1 MDDQKIKPI
10 RLCVNIT
17 IPSIDDDSISLYE
30 AVGILANKMQE
41 AIKEINAALETVS
54 GAYSANNPPPYP
66 VKSVNGKTGD
76 VTISLPDNVYTT
88 DNPPPYPVKSVNRAE
103 TKDVVTVFVP
113 EGGDISDVSQ
123 AELIAACKAG
133 ARLGAFDQDD
143 GTCRLFHLN
152 LFVNPERVEYSEI
165 AGGSASGVV
174 SVNDQT
180 GAVNIF
186 KAPINAAKA
195 EQIKQLRETK
205 PYNLLDNSNFV
216 DAVNQ
221 AGFNGSHGSSVRY
234 AVDRWVATKGATA
247 SQDANGLKIVSD
259 KTSWT
264 AGIQQMIESKRF
276 ADVMTLA
283 VRGVFPVACRLFAY
297 IGSGAQNFGTAYF
310 QGDAA
315 ERTLILKLTKPE
327 GLTGNEVV
335 NVYISPDT
343 GSTGTAAIVRWAA
356 IYEGEYTAE
365 TLPSYIPKG
374 YAVELAECL
383 RYYRRVNAGNE
394 TFIGYCANGVSYAII
409 PLQTMRIS
417 PSVIPSGKFYYTLGS
432 KQGTT
437 IETAIAHNAN
447 ANRAIVKCAI
457 SETGILTGSITP
469 QGNID
474 ITADL

>member
-1 MDDQKIKPI
+1 MADKQIKPI
-10 RLCVNIT
+10 KLCVNIT

-54 GAYSANNPPPYP
+54 GAYSAENPPPYP
-66 VKSVNGKTGD
+66 VKSVNGLTGN
-76 VTISLPDNVYTT
+76 VVITLPNNVYTS

-103 TKDVVTVFVP
+103 TKDVVTVFEP
-113 EGGDISDVSQ
+113 EGGGIEDLSQ

-133 ARLGAFDQDD
+133 ARLGAFNQDD
-143 GTCRLFHLN
+143 GTCRLYHFN
-152 LFVNPERVEYSEI
+152 LFSSPERVEYSEI

-186 KAPINAAKA
+186 AAPINAAKA

-221 AGFNGSHGSSVRY
+221 AGFNGSHGASERY
-234 AVDRWVATKGATA
+234 AVDRWNVTNGATA

-259 KTSWT
+259 KTNWT
-264 AGIQQMIESKRF
+264 AGIQQKIESKRF
-276 ADVMTLA
+276 ADVMTFA
-283 VRGVFPVACRLFAY
+283 ARGVFPVACRLFVY
-297 IGSGAQNFGTAYF
+297 IGSGTTNFGSAYF
-310 QGDAA
+310 DGEAE
-315 ERTLILKLTKPE
+315 ERTLVLKMTKPE

-335 NVYISPDT
+335 NAYISPDT

-365 TLPSYIPKG
+365 TLPPYVPKG
-374 YAVELAECL
+374 YAVELSECL
-383 RYYRRVNAGNE
+383 RYYRRVTNNNE
-394 TFIGYCANGVSYAII
+394 TFIGYCANGISYAII

-417 PSVIPSGKFYYTLGS
+417 PTVNPSGKFYYTLGT

-437 IETAIAHNAN
+437 SKTATAHNAN

>member
-1 MDDQKIKPI
+1 MADKQIKPI
-10 RLCVNIT
+10 KLCVNIT

-41 AIKEINAALETVS
+41 AIKEINAALETVA
-54 GAYSANNPPPYP
+54 GAYSE
-66 VKSVNGKTGD
+66 
-76 VTISLPDNVYTT
+76 

-103 TKDVVTVFVP
+103 TKDVVTVFEP
-113 EGGDISDVSQ
+113 EGGGIEDLSQ

-133 ARLGAFDQDD
+133 ARLGAFNQDD
-143 GTCRLFHLN
+143 GTCRLYHFN
-152 LFVNPERVEYSEI
+152 LFSSPERVEYSEI

-186 KAPINAAKA
+186 AAPINAAKA
-195 EQIKQLRETK
+195 EQIKLLRETK
-205 PYNLLDNSNFV
+205 PYNLLDNSYFV

-221 AGFNGSHGSSVRY
+221 AGFNGSHGASERY
-234 AVDRWVATKGATA
+234 AVDRWEMTNGATA

-264 AGIQQMIESKRF
+264 AGIQQRIESKRF
-276 ADVMTLA
+276 ANVMTFA
-283 VRGVFPVACRLFAY
+283 VRGVFPVACRLFVY
-297 IGSGAQNFGTAYF
+297 TGSGTTNFGSAYF
-310 QGDAA
+310 DGEAA
-315 ERTLILKLTKPE
+315 ERTLVLKMTKPE

-343 GSTGTAAIVRWAA
+343 GSTGTAAIIRWAA

-365 TLPSYIPKG
+365 TLPPYVPKG

-383 RYYRRVNAGNE
+383 RYYRRITAPNE
-394 TFIGYCANGVSYAII
+394 TFAGYCSGGVSYCII
-409 PLQTMRIS
+409 PLQTMRIK
-417 PSVIPSGKFYYTLGS
+417 PTLNPSGKFYYTLGS

-437 IETAIAHNAN
+437 TATATAHSAN
-447 ANRAIVKCAI
+447 VNRAIIKCAI
-457 SETGILTGSITP
+457 TETGILTGTISP

-474 ITADL
+474 ISADL